1 MAKHQLLLRKNKVN
15 KDGKHP
21 LIFKVYLGNKTKII
35 TLPFSCT
42 KDEWDII
49 NKRFKRKH
57 PKYRIIN
64 DALKKLDTRLQNS
77 IDELEAQEVNYDLQ
91 DIERV
96 FKEEAKANK
105 VKLITVS
112 KFILNRVE
120 ELEEEGRFGYAKII
134 KDTHTSL
141 FKFAKKDLKFKQIT
155 PEFLD
160 KYEHFLRKS
169 YDDVG
174 IKIRMTDIRTA
185 FNRAITHG
193 YTKPTEYPFK
203 VYKISKL
210 KSNSRKIAITKE
222 EFEAFKSFD
231 IEENS
236 KYENTYKM
244 FLFSYYAW
252 GMNFKDITFLRWSNV
267 NISEALLE
275 YKRDKTKGNFNLP
288 LREEAIEIL
297 KYFKNYPTS
306 ENSKFIFPIIN
317 KQHLTEKQIHGRYK
331 RCLKKFNKQLKF
343 IAESVGIEKSLT
355 SYVARHSMA
364 THLKFNGVS
373 ESVISQSMGHSSEA
387 ITKAY
392 LEDFGSP
399 VLEEAMKQL
408 N

>member
-1 MAKHQLLLRKNKVN
+1 MATYQLQLRKNKVN
-15 KDGKHP
+15 KDNKHP

-35 TLPFSCT
+35 TLPFNCT
-42 KDEWDII
+42 MDEWDMT
-49 NKRFKRKH
+49 NKRLKRKH
-57 PKYRIIN
+57 PKYKPIN
-64 DALKKLDTRLQNS
+64 ESLKKLDTRLQNA
-77 IDELEAQEVNYDLQ
+77 IEELDTQEINYDLQ

-96 FKEEAKANK
+96 FKEESNANRVKA
-105 VKLITVS
+105 ITVS
-112 KFILNRVE
+112 KFLLIRVR

-141 FKFAKKDLKFKQIT
+141 FKFTNKDDLKFKQIT

-185 FNRAITHG
+185 YNRAITHR
-193 YTKPTEYPFK
+193 YAKETDYPFK
-203 VYKISKL
+203 VYKISKF

-231 IEENS
+231 IVENP

-267 NISEALLE
+267 NINEAQLE

-306 ENSKFIFPIIN
+306 ENPKFIFPIIN

-331 RCLKKFNKQLKF
+331 RCLKKINKELKF
-343 IAESVGIEKSLT
+343 IAESIGIEKGLT

-364 THLKFNGVS
+364 THLKLNGVS
-373 ESVISQSMGHSSEA
+373 ESV
-387 ITKAY
+387 
-392 LEDFGSP
+392 
-399 VLEEAMKQL
+399 
-408 N
+408 